1 MAYVTTES
9 VNVYLST
16 SGEDPLIASLIAS
29 AESLFNHLINSNG
42 ISQATFTEKYR
53 YPLGGFHS
61 ENM

>member
-9 VNVYLST
+9 VNVYLGT

-29 AESLFNHLINSNG
+29 AESIFNHLINSSG
-42 ISQATFTEKYR
+42 LSTATYTEKYR

-61 ENM
+61 ENI